1 MELKSVEALLPVHWK
16 QLFAQLKLK
25 NFRLGLL
32 INFGDEHLKNGIRR
46 IANNL

>member
-1 MELKSVEALLPVHWK
+1 MWLKISD
-16 QLFAQLKLK
+16 FC
-25 NFRLGLL
+25 LGLL

>member
-1 MELKSVEALLPVHWK
+1 MLLFMSFK
-16 QLFAQLKLK
+16 FSLESDLGFGLSYSLCS
-25 NFRLGLL
+25 LGLL